1 MAVAP
6 HLEPATRSATTI
18 RWGVAWSVALGFL
31 SAWLAVG
38 SLGVLTASLQNLLAW
53 LALVTSLLSARPR
66 FTHRM
71 WLALLATAAILLMLG
86 RWVQAPDHS
95 LVLVMAL
102 VLSWSSAGLQGRERR
117 VLALASVSV
126 LALALFRF
134 AQQSLPAVW
143 LLSDQIGAVLGL
155 AAGTLTGRPLTIGA
169 SFGGL
174 DFLLV
179 VSVFLVGWSALLRRN
194 RGASL
199 TMALVAMLIAHLA
212 YLVLVS
218 LLNDLTRLVP
228 PVPPPGPDNPYV
240 PPPFSWSVILH
251 QCLPWYMPA
260 LAAGLQAALV
270 LVLMRN
276 GTYAIPPATA
286 DAGPGRS
293 AASRNRVVVAIA
305 VLAVL
310 IPLWGALCRLD
321 RLEGKRILANAQG
334 QLDWNRPQHDQY
346 GQDSAGT
353 LGMLSAL
360 VESLGATL
368 HTSSEFSQ
376 AELDT
381 ADLLLLVEP
390 DASLTGDQQNRIWDY
405 VRNGGSLLVVSEGFS
420 AENGLQRVVNELLR
434 DTSIA
439 VRSDAAVSETRDWWG
454 SLRALHHPAMQ
465 AASPHM
471 ARIVSDQGASLQVSW
486 PARPLLAGVWGWS
499 TAEPI
504 SRDENVWGY
513 QEGQRLGDL
522 TLAAEQQVGSGRV
535 VVVGDVTCFSNEGLA
550 DGYPWA
556 SQLLSYLTAPA
567 GGPQALWRQ
576 AGLLLTLITLL
587 VVLTRNL
594 AGVTVAVA
602 SVCLALSLTYCH
614 SFSAASTL
622 LIPDGTRIATPT
634 GSSNG
639 NRLAYIDASHLA
651 PFSRQSWGYDALN
664 GLVLNL
670 ERNGY
675 LPLMLHDHLPQRL
688 SKAGV
693 LVSIAPAQA
702 LSQAECRQI
711 RRFVE
716 EGGSLVCMVGAEE
729 ANGSDNLLTQLGMDV
744 PVSPVPAAGTQYEPE
759 PFGRTTADYLQVEQ
773 EDGTAYNVSLR
784 LFAAWPVEALKM
796 NSDNTEVIAYASN
809 TLPYVESDTEL
820 PVVLL
825 HSIKEGLIVLIGD
838 THFAMYRNLEY
849 VGGATFAGRHEN
861 ALFWR
866 WLLTQL
872 KGEPQWVP
880 PRPPELPAGNAEP
893 DSEEMPSSEE
903 ES

>member
-1 MAVAP
+1 M
-6 HLEPATRSATTI
+6 
-18 RWGVAWSVALGFL
+18 GVAWSVALGFL
-31 SAWLAVG
+31 AAWLAAG
-38 SLGVLTASLQNLLAW
+38 SMGVLTSSLQNLLAG
-53 LALVTSLLSARPR
+53 LALVTSLLSARPQ
-66 FTHRM
+66 FTRRM
-71 WLALLATAAILLMLG
+71 WLALLASAATLLVLG
-86 RWVQAPDHS
+86 RWVHAPGDS
-95 LVLVMAL
+95 LVLVIAL
-102 VLSWSSAGLQGRERR
+102 VLSWSSTGLQGRERH
-117 VLALASVSV
+117 VLALASLSV

-143 LLSDQIGAVLGL
+143 MLSDQIGAVLGL
-155 AAGTLTGRPLTIGA
+155 AAGALTGRPLTISA

-179 VSVFLVGWSALLRRN
+179 VGVFLVGWSALLRQN

-199 TMALVAMLIAHLA
+199 TMALVAMLIVHLA
-212 YLVLVS
+212 YLVLLS
-218 LLNDLTRLVP
+218 LLNELTRLVP

-240 PPPFSWSVILH
+240 PPPFSWSVILR
-251 QCLPWYMPA
+251 QCLPWNMPA
-260 LAAGLQAALV
+260 LAAGLQVAIV
-270 LVLMRN
+270 LVLLRN
-276 GTYAIPPATA
+276 GTYAVPSAIA
-286 DAGPGRS
+286 DAAHGRPAS
-293 AASRNRVVVAIA
+293 SRNRVVVAIA
-305 VLAVL
+305 GLAVL

-321 RLEGKRILANAQG
+321 GLEGKRILANAQG

-360 VESLGATL
+360 VESLGAKL
-368 HTSSEFSQ
+368 HTSKEFSQ
-376 AELDT
+376 AELDS
-381 ADLLLLVEP
+381 ADLLLVVEP

-405 VRNGGSLLVVSEGFS
+405 VREGGSLLVVSEGFS

-465 AASPHM
+465 AASPHV
-471 ARIVSDQGASLQVSW
+471 ARIVSDQGASLRVSW
-486 PARPLLAGVWGWS
+486 PARPLLSGLWGWS
-499 TAEPI
+499 TAEPM
-504 SRDENVWGY
+504 SRDENTWGY

-522 TLAAEQQVGSGRV
+522 TLAAEQRVGAGRV
-535 VVVGDVTCFSNEGLA
+535 VVVGDVTCLSNEGLA
-550 DGYPWA
+550 DGYPWV
-556 SQLLSYLTAPA
+556 SQLLSYLASSA
-567 GGPQALWRQ
+567 SGPQVLWRQ
-576 AGLLLTLITLL
+576 AGLLLTLLAL
-587 VVLTRNL
+587 MVVLTRNL
-594 AGVTVAVA
+594 AVVPVAVS
-602 SVCLALSLTYCH
+602 SVCLALSLLCCH
-614 SFSAASTL
+614 GLSNASSL
-622 LIPDGTRIATPT
+622 LIPDGTRIATPA
-634 GSSNG
+634 GSSAG

-675 LPLMLHDHLPQRL
+675 LPLMLHDHLEQRL
-688 SKAGV
+688 PGAGV
-693 LVSIAPAQA
+693 LISIAPAQA
-702 LSQAECRQI
+702 LSPAECRRV

-729 ANGSDNLLTQLGMDV
+729 ANASDRLLSSLGLSV
-744 PVSPVPAAGTQYEPE
+744 PVSPVPTAGGQYEPE
-759 PFGRTTADYLQVEQ
+759 PFGRTTAEYLQVEQ
-773 EDGTAYNVSLR
+773 EDGTSYTVSLR
-784 LFAAWPVEALKM
+784 LYAAWPVEALKM
-796 NSDNTEVIAYASN
+796 NSDNTEVIAYARN

-838 THFAMYRNLEY
+838 TRFAMNRNLEY
-849 VGGATFAGRHEN
+849 VGGEPFAGRHDN

-880 PRPPELPAGNAEP
+880 PRPPEPPSGGAKT
-893 DSEEMPSSEE
+893 DSEEVSSSEE